1 MHATK
6 VLVLALIPLT
16 AGMLS
21 AHYEYQAAHQE
32 IQAAHQE
39 IQAAYREIQ
48 AAYREIQ
55 ASRQERQSAP
65 QVYIVQK
72 GDTLWDLARPIAD
85 ANESDIRYEMQRI
98 QAANGLGPNMT
109 LTPGQRLI
117 IQR

>member
-1 MHATK
+1 MQSTK
-6 VLVLALIPLT
+6 VLALAMIPLA

-21 AHYEYQAAHQE
+21 AHIELQAAH
-32 IQAAHQE
+32 
-39 IQAAYREIQ
+39 REIQ

-55 ASRQERQSAP
+55 ATYREIQAIRQDRQSA
-65 QVYIVQK
+65 QLVYVVQK

-117 IQR
+117 INP